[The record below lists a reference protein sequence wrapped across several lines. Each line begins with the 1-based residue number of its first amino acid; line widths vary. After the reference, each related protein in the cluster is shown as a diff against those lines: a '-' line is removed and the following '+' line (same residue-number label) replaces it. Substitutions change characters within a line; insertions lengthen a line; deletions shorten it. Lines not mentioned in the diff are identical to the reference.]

1 MSSSGL
7 QMHDISRAQK
17 LNAEAAAWLARA
29 GADTWS
35 DQDQTQLDAWLA
47 ESRGNRVA
55 YWRLEAA
62 WSEAARLAAL
72 RPTAAQVKSGPR
84 IPMLLVRV
92 AAVVGIAAI
101 LSAIGA
107 NYVLTPRVNSY
118 STGIGGHETLK
129 LSDGSRIELNTN
141 TQIRLANVDGTRQVW
156 LDRGEAYFQI
166 KHDAAHPFVVIA
178 GARKITDLGTKF
190 LVRDDTKNIEVALL
204 QGRVRF
210 DNGGHAGPLQS
221 VSLRPGDVI
230 MASAESV
237 SVTRRPVKELESA
250 LAWRRGLLVFNYTTL
265 ADAAAEFNRY
275 NAKKITIA
283 DPAAARLTIIG
294 EFPVNGV
301 DLFGRVATR
310 ILGVRVEDQ
319 NGGLLIS
326 R

>member
-7 QMHDISRAQK
+7 HMSDLSRTQN
-17 LNAEAAAWLARA
+17 LNAEAAAWLARVNA
-29 GADTWS
+29 GNWADE
-35 DQDQTQLDAWLA
+35 DQAKLDAWLA
-47 ESRGNRVA
+47 QSRGNRVA

-72 RPTAAQVKSGPR
+72 RHPPVETGRRLP
-84 IPMLLVRV
+84 IMLVRI
-92 AAVVGIAAI
+92 AAVVGIATI
-101 LSAIGA
+101 LGAVGA
-107 NYVLTPRVNSY
+107 NYLLTPRIKSY
-118 STGIGGHETLK
+118 ATGIGGHETLK

-141 TQIRLANVDGTRQVW
+141 TQVRLAKVDGTRQVW

-166 KHDAAHPFVVIA
+166 KHDPAHPFVVIA

-210 DNGGHAGPLQS
+210 DNGGHTGPLQS
-221 VSLRPGDVI
+221 VALTPGDVV

-237 SVTRRPVKELESA
+237 SVTKRPVKELESE

-265 ADAAAEFNRY
+265 AGAAAEFNRY
-275 NAKKITIA
+275 NAKKIVVT

-319 NGGLLIS
+319 NGELVIS